1 MSFYTQFKPGSG
13 VTKLYS
19 GTDTSVSTNTGV
31 VTVWDISTF
40 QSVTDRGS
48 TTNNPISIT
57 NTATSTGTTSGA
69 LTVAGGV
76 GVDGALYAIS
86 LYSNNAAVVTTATIG
101 ELTSFGVNK
110 IYAGSDISVNTT
122 TGEVTVSD
130 ISTLQ
135 TVTDRGNISTSTIN
149 VNNSTVASNTYS
161 GALIVQGGVGVG
173 GSLYATAVYSNNAAV
188 VTTATIG
195 ELTGAG
201 VNKIYAG
208 SDISINTTTG
218 NVTVSD
224 VSTLETVTARGAT
237 TNQQVSFT
245 NSLASTSTTT
255 GALLITGGVGVGN
268 NSFFNAALTVQGQ
281 STLSNTQISPQL
293 LVVSNPLDS
302 LNSSTIVLASSTP
315 VGYSALTIKNTGA
328 SGRSY
333 TLDVGGTNRALSG
346 GTAVNEGNF
355 TLYDDTASAYRMIVT
370 KTGNVL
376 VGTATDLGQ
385 KLQVNG
391 SVTIQSSLIET
402 RITLVNTTS
411 TTVVDSF
418 AAAEYRSCKCF
429 VQIQDGSNFELTEIV
444 LLHDDLG
451 QVYKSEYGIIST
463 GGERGVFTADLQLD
477 GVVRLYFTAN
487 DVSDKTIKIVKT
499 AVAA

>member
-1 MSFYTQFKPGSG
+1 MSFYTQFKPTGG

-19 GTDTSVSTNTGV
+19 GTDTSVSTSTGI
-31 VTVWDISTF
+31 VTVW
-40 QSVTDRGS
+40 
-48 TTNNPISIT
+48 
-57 NTATSTGTTSGA
+57 
-69 LTVAGGV
+69 
-76 GVDGALYAIS
+76 
-86 LYSNNAAVVTTATIG
+86 
-101 ELTSFGVNK
+101 
-110 IYAGSDISVNTT
+110 
-122 TGEVTVSD
+122 D

-135 TVTDRGNISTSTIN
+135 TVTARGNISTSTVNI
-149 VNNSTVASNTYS
+149 NNSAVASNTYS
-161 GALIVQGGVGVG
+161 GALLVQGGVGVG
-173 GSLYATAVYSNNAAV
+173 GSLYATAIYSDNAAV

-195 ELTGAG
+195 NLTGGG

-237 TNQQVSFT
+237 TDYAVSIT
-245 NSLASTSTTT
+245 NNSATTSTNT
-255 GALLITGGVGVGN
+255 GALVVSGGVGVGG
-268 NSFFNAALTVQGQ
+268 NSYIGGTLTTIGQ
-281 STLSNTQISPQL
+281 STLRNTQISPQL
-293 LVVSNPLDS
+293 AVVSDPLDS
-302 LNSSTIVLASSTP
+302 LNSSTIVLASLAP
-315 VGYSALTIKNTGA
+315 VGYSALTIKNSGA
-328 SGRSY
+328 SGHSY
-333 TLDVGGTNRALSG
+333 TIDVGGNNRALSG
-346 GTAVNEGNF
+346 GTAINEGNF
-355 TLYDDTASAYRMIVT
+355 TLYDDTAAAYRMIVT

-376 VGTATDLGQ
+376 VGTDTDLGQ

-402 RITLVNTTS
+402 RVTLVNTTS

-418 AAAEYRSCKCF
+418 TAAAYRSCKCF

-444 LLHDDLG
+444 LLHDDSG

-477 GVVRLYFTAN
+477 GIVRLYFTAN
-487 DVSDKTIKIVKT
+487 AVSDKTIKIVKT